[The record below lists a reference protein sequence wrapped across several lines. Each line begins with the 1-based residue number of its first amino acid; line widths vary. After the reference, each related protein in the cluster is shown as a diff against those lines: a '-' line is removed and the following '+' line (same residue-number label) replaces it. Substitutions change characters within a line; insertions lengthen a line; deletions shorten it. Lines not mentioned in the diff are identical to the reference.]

1 MKYALPII
9 LACFLAYAPILH
21 AQTEAEPP
29 APVPIEH
36 SLEAGAGQPKTL
48 KDLLLQDTQAGE
60 IANER
65 AMAAAAAQ
73 QGAIPTPAASDELP
87 PGMILPVGENAL
99 NDMVK
104 GAAEEGDAEAI
115 MRDKAFGAAINGVM
129 PLRPEEIRRFLEI
142 YDETKQASTAPVYE
156 APKPEIAFM
165 RISLDPGQAP
175 LTVKLAPGNV
185 TTVNIVD
192 VSGQP
197 WPIQDVSWAGN
208 FEVLQP
214 EAGGHVLR
222 ITPLADF
229 SQGNI
234 SLRLL
239 KLNTPII
246 LSLNTGRDVVHY
258 RLDLQVP
265 EYGPKANAPLIQQ
278 AAITISAGD
287 KTLTQVLEGVPPE
300 SATKLKVEGIDGRS
314 SAYKID
320 EMTYVR
326 TPYTL
331 LSPAWFASVKSAD
344 GMNVYAL
351 EKAPVLLLS
360 DKGTMVRAYLRE
372 EVEITQ

>member
-1 MKYALPII
+1 M
-9 LACFLAYAPILH
+9 
-21 AQTEAEPP
+21 
-29 APVPIEH
+29 PVPIEQ
-36 SLEAGAGQPKTL
+36 SIQQGEGRPKTL
-48 KDLLLQDTQAGE
+48 SELLQQGQNTQPQPAP
-60 IANER
+60 
-65 AMAAAAAQ
+65 AQ
-73 QGAIPTPAASDELP
+73 QAQVTQNTPASTSNEELP

-99 NDMVK
+99 NNMVQ
-104 GAAEEGDAEAI
+104 GAAGEEAAEAM
-115 MRDKAFGAAINGVM
+115 MREKAFGAAVNGMM
-129 PLRPEEIRRFLEI
+129 PLRPTEIRRFLEL

-156 APKPEIAFM
+156 PPKPEIAFM
-165 RISLDPGQAP
+165 RVSLDPGKAP
-175 LTVKLAPGNV
+175 LIVKLAPGNV
-185 TTVNIVD
+185 TTINIVD
-192 VSGQP
+192 ASGQP

-234 SLRLL
+234 SLRLVQ
-239 KLNTPII
+239 LNTPVI

-278 AAITISAGD
+278 AALTISAGD

-300 SATKLKVEGIDGRS
+300 SAVKLKVDGIDGRS
-314 SAYKID
+314 SAYKVN
-320 EMTYVR
+320 EFTYVR

-331 LSPAWFASVKSAD
+331 LSPAWFASVRSAD

-351 EKAPVLLLS
+351 EKTPVLLLS
-360 DKGTMVRAYLRE
+360 DKGQMVRAYVRE
-372 EVEITQ
+372 EETEATQ